1 MEVGFEVSFWHSPPL
16 LRNPPRKGS
25 LCMKC
30 FRHRIG
36 VRAEIYFD
44 LDLETANPPQ
54 IQLIEAIVAQLS
66 AAANA
71 EGAFDLDGLANGRVF
86 PAWNSVDRELE
97 PEEALSPE
105 SIEIRDIVAIERPM

>member
-1 MEVGFEVSFWHSPPL
+1 
-16 LRNPPRKGS
+16 
-25 LCMKC
+25 MKC

-44 LDLETANPPQ
+44 LDLETANPSQAQ
-54 IQLIEAIVAQLS
+54 IVEAVVALLS
-66 AAANA
+66 ATADE
-71 EGAFDLDGLANGRVF
+71 EGAFDLTLLAGGRVF

-105 SIEIRDIVAIERPM
+105 SIEIRDTVAIERPM

>member
-1 MEVGFEVSFWHSPPL
+1 
-16 LRNPPRKGS
+16 
-25 LCMKC
+25 MKC

-44 LDLETANPPQ
+44 LDLETPNPSQTQ
-54 IQLIEAIVAQLS
+54 IIEAVVAQLS
-66 AAANA
+66 AAADE
-71 EGAFDLDGLANGRVF
+71 EGAFDLTKLAGGRVF

-105 SIEIRDIVAIERPM
+105 SIEIRDTVAIERTM

>member
-1 MEVGFEVSFWHSPPL
+1 
-16 LRNPPRKGS
+16 
-25 LCMKC
+25 MKC

-44 LDLETANPPQ
+44 LDLETPNPSQTQ
-54 IQLIEAIVAQLS
+54 IIEAVVAQLS
-66 AAANA
+66 AAADQ
-71 EGAFDLDGLANGRVF
+71 EGAFDLAKLAGGRVF

-105 SIEIRDIVAIERPM
+105 NIEIRDTVAIERTM